1 MRYPWPI
8 LIPRSISSG
17 LVAAGRI
24 LLTAAVVVLS
34 SSLLL
39 AQADERATAK
49 KSSWKVPR
57 TLDGQPD
64 LQGNWTNATLT
75 QLERN
80 PQLGTRLNLTAEEA
94 GKIEGTAAQHVEDNA
109 KPTDPSL
116 GIQDL
121 PKDCGYGFT
130 GTNCG
135 YNNFW
140 VDRGTQVIRIDGQPR
155 SSIITDPPTGR
166 IPELTQQARRQLA
179 ARGANRR
186 GRSTDGPETRS
197 LGERC
202 LMSFGSSAGPPMLPL
217 MYNNTYSIVQTKD
230 TVMILVEMVH
240 DARIIRLG
248 GKPLPK
254 SVKRWMG
261 DSIGRWEGD
270 TLVVETTN
278 FHPLQSF
285 RGANEN
291 LKVIERFTRT
301 GPDRIHYQF
310 RVEDPTTFVQ
320 PFSGEVPLNATP
332 GKLYEYA
339 CHEGNYALPG
349 ILAGARE
356 EERAAAGKPSGAPKP
371 AAREV
376 TNEPEGE

>member
-1 MRYPWPI
+1 MRQPI
-8 LIPRSISSG
+8 LITRVLIT
-17 LVAAGRI
+17 VAATVFG
-24 LLTAAVVVLS
+24 
-34 SSLLL
+34 SSLALN
-39 AQADERATAK
+39 AQSDERPPVK
-49 KSSWKVPR
+49 KSAWKVLR
-57 TLDGQPD
+57 TVDGQPD

-75 QLERN
+75 QLERA
-80 PQLGTRLNLTAEEA
+80 PQLGTRLNLTEEEA
-94 GKIEGTAAQHVEDNA
+94 ARIEGTAAQHVEDNA
-109 KPTDPSL
+109 QPTDPKL

-155 SSIITDPPTGR
+155 SSIIIEPASGR
-166 IPELTQQARRQLA
+166 IPQLTPA
-179 ARGANRR
+179 ARQRTASLGAARR
-186 GRSTDGPETRS
+186 GRGTEGPETRS

-217 MYNNTYSIVQTKD
+217 MYNNTYSIVQNQD

-261 DSIGRWEGD
+261 DSIGRWEGE

-278 FHPLQSF
+278 FHPLQGF
-285 RGANEN
+285 RGSNEN
-291 LKVIERFTRT
+291 LKVTERFTRT
-301 GPDRIHYQF
+301 APDRILYQF
-310 RVEDPTTFVQ
+310 KVEDPATFVQ
-320 PFSGEVPLNATP
+320 PFSGELPLNATAD
-332 GKLYEYA
+332 KLYEYA

-356 EERAAAGKPSGAPKP
+356 EERAAADT
-371 AAREV
+371 AAKQSV
-376 TNEPEGE
+376 SSSDKDDDSDGE